1 MWTPYLFV
9 KLLHV
14 VLAIVAVGFTST
26 FGIIMAGA
34 APSPTSVPFALR
46 TLQRLEKIAGPSY
59 FGLIIT
65 GLLMAWLGSLKWTEL
80 WFVGSL
86 ALVAVAMG
94 LALGVAR
101 PTLAKQVA
109 LTEQTP
115 PPIDELRRLGMR
127 SRKVG
132 MTLSLLALTIICL
145 MVFKPVL

>member
-26 FGIIMAGA
+26 FGLIMATA
-34 APSPTSVPFALR
+34 APNPPSVPFALR
-46 TLQRLEKIAGPSY
+46 TLQRLEKISGPS
-59 FGLIIT
+59 FGGLLIT
-65 GLLMAWLGSLKWTEL
+65 GLLMGWLGNLKWTEL
-80 WFVGSL
+80 WFIGAL
-86 ALVAVAMG
+86 GLMLVALG
-94 LALGVAR
+94 LAMGVAR

-109 LTEQTP
+109 LLDQTP
-115 PPIDELRRLGMR
+115 PPIDELKRLGMR

-132 MTLSLLALTIICL
+132 MVLSFLALTIICL